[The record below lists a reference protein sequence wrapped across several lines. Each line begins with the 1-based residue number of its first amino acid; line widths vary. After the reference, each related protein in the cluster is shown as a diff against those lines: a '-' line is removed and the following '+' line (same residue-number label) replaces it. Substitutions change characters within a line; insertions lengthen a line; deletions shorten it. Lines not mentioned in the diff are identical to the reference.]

1 MRLSINV
8 DYLEIK
14 VKLYTSFLTKFQAAK
29 NVGVQTL
36 INKLVGN
43 ETRNNFKRF
52 RLISIIFLILGLY
65 STHQMKAINKKVEVQ
80 GKY

>member
-43 ETRNNFKRF
+43 ETRNKF
-52 RLISIIFLILGLY
+52 
-65 STHQMKAINKKVEVQ
+65 
-80 GKY
+80 